1 MPLPFPLRDTVDN
14 DIRSGHTFA
23 VDKYRRHR
31 SAHVGADLDAA
42 ARINRDSEVR
52 DKVRDV
58 DRLADYDNSSIHVY
72 ALHEEAE

>member
-14 DIRSGHTFA
+14 DIRSGYTSA
-23 VDKYRRHR
+23 AGKYRQHR

-42 ARINRDSEVR
+42 ARINRDSDIR

-58 DRLADYDNSSIHVY
+58 DRLADCDRSSVHVY
-72 ALHEEAE
+72 ALHKEVE